1 MSGAR
6 QRTLY
11 QSWGSS
17 GPGTNGRQPR
27 PTAREKPGPSAAAA
41 AASAASRDGFEDE
54 EDDDLLLVAAASEA
68 ERSLRSGPGVEPPP
82 PSGFDLSSGDVWIY
96 PTNYPVREYQLS
108 MARAA
113 LTRNTLVCLPTGLGK
128 TFIAAVLMYNYYRWF
143 PSAKIVFMAP
153 TKPLVAQQIEACY
166 KVMGIPQEHMAEMTG
181 QTSAMDRQSIWD
193 SKRVFFLT
201 PQVMV
206 NDLSRGTCSAVEV
219 KCLVVDE
226 AHKALGNHAYCQV
239 VKMLCNYTR
248 QFRVLALSAT
258 PGSDLKAVQQ
268 VLSNLL
274 IAHLEIRSEDSLDI
288 QAYSHHR
295 QIEKIVVHLGI
306 ELSGI
311 QSLYLEVLKAFT
323 RRLIQI
329 GALFNKDITSLTKYQ
344 IVLAREHFRRDPPVN
359 MIAAQRGMMEG
370 DFALCISL
378 YHGYELLLQMGTRSL
393 YIYLKGIIDG
403 SKGMIRARN
412 ELNKNTNF
420 MMMYQQLDTLFAN
433 SSTLNP
439 IAGIEKEKPFI
450 YSHPKLQ
457 KLEDVVVDHFKSW
470 VESQDLSAP
479 GRKSDVVNTRVMIF
493 SSFRDSVQE
502 IAEMLTQHQPL
513 VKVMTFVGH
522 SSGKSM
528 KGFTQKEQLE
538 VVKRFREGGYN
549 TLVSTCVGEEGLD
562 IGEVD
567 LIVCFDAQ
575 KSPIRLVQRMG
586 RTGRKRKGRI
596 VVILAEGREEK
607 TYNQSQ
613 CNRKSIY
620 KTILGNGKKSL
631 HLNPNN
637 PRMIPDDV
645 NPAVHKMHITT
656 GKYESKDLSRRSSKL
671 GSTVIPSKRRREA
684 EQSKSKQDG
693 FLTPAET
700 EIWNAK
706 FRLKDDDGFQRPKLK
721 KVSFESVKDD
731 LDVLDVN
738 EDTGAIRELSLSEWA
753 VWQNRPFYTHLVDH
767 SDRCLHFI
775 SIMDMIELMKQEG
788 DDRNSLEIMSFLN
801 TDDVFGA
808 APKAPTQIAPGRL
821 VGFHQSIQKMLKSR
835 HEKYKSISKSN
846 TLTNDDEELSFF
858 KVGKMKGTKIPCE
871 DFKTAKSKTSE
882 ESRHSVLWNSKEKNI
897 ASCSAFSSKECLT
910 KPSNQPEEQ
919 MELDMN
925 EIMQEEVCAS
935 ESHQNQNVL
944 NKIGVETLGCFSKYR
959 ELNNIDLGYNSF
971 VDETSVNGLNL
982 SNLFYLPDSFKTQD
996 TTQLPQQKCNHANP
1010 KRSKN
1015 SYSPT
1020 AELPSCHTAAPV
1032 PASIQMVLENV
1043 RAFLSESPPP
1053 LDISLLWEEVNYKE
1067 NRRDSN
1073 LKTSPAN
1080 IQSEQLI
1087 DDSPR
1092 ITTEAHFNEPNLH
1105 PEPFNNHGIDA
1116 ALSPSWDD
1124 VFDTDSEE
1132 DPEKYGEAQPSVHT
1146 KELHDPSNCFAL
1158 SNQKPETHNDS
1169 LKDTLLECEESL
1181 PLFEGEQLRVDGA
1194 SALHLP
1200 NCSKNHSVF
1209 QDVSGLS
1216 REFTEQ
1222 LQIPKPCA
1230 SVSLDNRDPEQMAT
1244 RPLLS
1249 PNSCPRQK
1257 PAENVH
1263 VDQHRGK
1270 ANESDVYNCSEELFS
1285 VNFDLGFSF
1294 ENLDS
1299 NLETGDDL
1307 NQMYSKTA
1315 NSAEHRLV
1323 DRSSCEKPEVGKS
1336 ALDKCPFEIQE
1347 SSNNT
1352 VEPKVT
1358 SEVPR
1363 FNRFISTPVVS
1374 FKHSTVKY
1382 GRTELPY
1389 EEKQDLTRSE
1399 HSPLHQFDQKESV
1412 SSPFSPTF
1420 VDISTPK
1427 QKCMSSSK
1435 LHSTVSFT
1443 PPSKNSQT
1451 GVPRNAT
1458 RKSEMIRRTL
1468 TKSASFGETSGTN
1481 NTSEAHGNK
1490 SIFHKIPE
1498 SPVNGGCTSG
1508 SEEEVIRRPGK
1519 RVNPKI
1525 LESPEVQ
1532 ETSNIESP
1540 IHAVKK
1546 PRKALDLKDTDSD
1559 DDFRATSAKSNI
1571 KRSKIWRKQA
1581 ARQFLEEE
1589 AELSCEGAEGVSSDE
1604 DNSDHDEAALRDF
1617 INDNSQLSQAL
1628 NDSDM
1633 QEVYLKS
1640 VRSPNIRVRNR
1651 KASRKRDMAI
1661 FSQIPEQDET
1671 YMEDSFCVQEE
1682 ENDNQTDLLSDD
1694 EIVNFD
1700 LLNFDLFNESF
1711 AEGRKEYMTRR
1722 RARTKL
1728 AGIEN
1733 SSEDA
1738 LTKKKKG
1745 SRIIV
1750 IEDSSEDELEVNLNK
1765 QSLGSRQSSSK
1776 ETVLCSE
1783 SIKADSSYKTH
1794 VSKTTLL
1801 QKQAACAE
1809 QEKSSELYSLE
1820 KRCQMRLNLQADVS
1834 EALDFQTEKYS
1845 TSAPE
1850 AASTSRVKGRLQ
1862 SKPELDRLCAV
1873 NVTEK
1878 MLVGDNRYVARTSE
1892 ALPKDSSISIPPD
1905 GFDQAAPLV
1914 VLVDSREVSSG
1925 PDLISFLR
1933 TKHGI
1938 KTGICSLSGCDYIVS
1953 NRMAVERKL
1962 LLEFSNISNRSK
1974 LVAQIQSIQAMFER
1988 VCIILEKDRTKA
2000 GETSRIFH
2008 RTKYFD
2014 GLLSA
2019 LTAAGIR
2026 MLFSFSQE
2034 ESAGL
2039 IADLARVEQR
2049 KNAAITVP
2057 PEVKGP
2063 QQHVLRFYLSIPG
2076 ISYITALNLCHRFST
2091 VKQMVNSSVDEIAAR
2106 TKISRRRAEEIYRY
2120 LHYIFDPEMV
2130 PDQVGST

>member
-27 PTAREKPGPSAAAA
+27 PTAREKPGPSAAAAASA

-288 QAYSHHR
+288 QAYSHQR

-457 KLEDVVVDHFKSW
+457 KLEDVVVDHFK
-470 VESQDLSAP
+470 
-479 GRKSDVVNTRVMIF
+479 KSDVVNTRVMIF

-671 GSTVIPSKRRREA
+671 GK
-684 EQSKSKQDG
+684 QSKSKQDG

-721 KVSFESVKDD
+721 KVSFES
-731 LDVLDVN
+731 DVN

-775 SIMDMIELMKQEG
+775 SIMDMIELMKQEVN
-788 DDRNSLEIMSFLN
+788 DRNSLEIMSFLN

-821 VGFHQSIQKMLKSR
+821 VGFHQSIQKMLKPR

-882 ESRHSVLWNSKEKNI
+882 ESQHSVLWNSKEKNI
-897 ASCSAFSSKECLT
+897 ASCSAFSSKECVT

-996 TTQLPQQKCNHANP
+996 TTQLPQQK
-1010 KRSKN
+1010 S
-1015 SYSPT
+1015 
-1020 AELPSCHTAAPV
+1020 
-1032 PASIQMVLENV
+1032 
-1043 RAFLSESPPP
+1043 FLSESPPP

-1209 QDVSGLS
+1209 QDVSGLR

-1363 FNRFISTPVVS
+1363 FNRFISTPV
-1374 FKHSTVKY
+1374 
-1382 GRTELPY
+1382 
-1389 EEKQDLTRSE
+1389 
-1399 HSPLHQFDQKESV
+1399 
-1412 SSPFSPTF
+1412 
-1420 VDISTPK
+1420 
-1427 QKCMSSSK
+1427 
-1435 LHSTVSFT
+1435 
-1443 PPSKNSQT
+1443 
-1451 GVPRNAT
+1451 
-1458 RKSEMIRRTL
+1458 
-1468 TKSASFGETSGTN
+1468 
-1481 NTSEAHGNK
+1481 
-1490 SIFHKIPE
+1490 
-1498 SPVNGGCTSG
+1498 
-1508 SEEEVIRRPGK
+1508 
-1519 RVNPKI
+1519 
-1525 LESPEVQ
+1525 
-1532 ETSNIESP
+1532 
-1540 IHAVKK
+1540 
-1546 PRKALDLKDTDSD
+1546 
-1559 DDFRATSAKSNI
+1559 
-1571 KRSKIWRKQA
+1571 QA

-1604 DNSDHDEAALRDF
+1604 DNSDHDEASLRDF

-1765 QSLGSRQSSSK
+1765 QSSGSRQSSSK

-1873 NVTEK
+1873 NV
-1878 MLVGDNRYVARTSE
+1878 VSIDS
-1892 ALPKDSSISIPPD
+1892 LPKDSSISIPPD